1 MKNKKLLVLAAFA
14 LVLTGCGNKNNN
26 TSTPD
31 SSSANP
37 TSVATSDATTS
48 DVSTS
53 LNNLDSSISSSVVQ
67 GTCGKLTSKMI
78 EEIGNASITVDGVL
92 TDYYIDGT
100 LNETVETEY
109 NMKVEMADGAWKGSY
124 WQDEKNIIS
133 ENFRRGEIVS
143 DGKSE
148 GAGLNKVYINKNNV
162 VDHMLQKTFDG
173 YPLFWSNQHYWNHLS
188 QLNINKFEKDDDING
203 YSYRIDPASQTDY
216 SEDQYLMAY
225 LGQSLTSLLSTSDGL
240 IDTLYVYCDDEHITK
255 MEMFT
260 EVAVLSTDADGKPV
274 DQSFTKVELT
284 FSDIGT
290 TTPADP
296 APYTA
301 GINNDKLAN
310 ALSKM
315 KGVKNFTFQAV
326 NNTTYAPST
335 DEGDYELESAS
346 SSAVRQRKHNKV
358 SNTLTSSGTVGRVGK
373 VTEDAILF
381 ADTGKYTASLDDRLY
396 HTEYSGLKQNAD
408 NTYDEFAYSS
418 AADALVGTAKF
429 NGNIFDKMP
438 SFDLAPEIFEFNGG
452 TYDKNGNQKLD
463 FVLRDSS
470 IAQDVAMQISADTN
484 AKNATS
490 SMSRKVTVSITID
503 STSGEANLVSTSFPY
518 SISSGVYL
526 GYVSTNFYDVGTT
539 VLDAD
544 LFDGYQPRVVKESWS
559 EYTDV
564 NYYPTSSNQVWEKK
578 SADKILEIMY
588 GDEAKNFVTPKE
600 IVSIFGDVISGPWH
614 ETSDK
619 KNDAGEVIRSFPC
632 FSFNLQS
639 VKLDNDNRITDWT
652 DLMDKMNTVLSAKG
666 YAKSEA
672 NSIDSINRKFCTF
685 INGNIEIVFE
695 NIGYKTIYVSC
706 YVTGDWL
713 LNR

>member
-14 LVLTGCGNKNNN
+14 LVLTGCGNKNKD
-26 TSTPD
+26 TSIPD
-31 SSSANP
+31 SSSTNP
-37 TSVATSDATTS
+37 TSDTTSSATSNTT
-48 DVSTS
+48 TS
-53 LNNLDSSISSSVVQ
+53 LNDLDSSSPISVVPGKC
-67 GTCGKLTSKMI
+67 GTLTSAMI

-100 LNETVETEY
+100 LNETVETPY
-109 NMKVEMADGAWKGSY
+109 NMKVEMADGAWRGSY
-124 WQDEKNIIS
+124 WQIEKNVIS
-133 ENFRRGEIVS
+133 ENYRRGEVVS
-143 DGKSE
+143 DGKNQ
-148 GAGLNKVYINKNNV
+148 GAGLNKVYINKNNK
-162 VDHMLQKTFDG
+162 VDHMLQKTYDG

-203 YSYRIDPASQTDY
+203 YSYRIDPAGQDDY
-216 SEDQYLMAY
+216 SADQYLMTY
-225 LGQSLTSLLSTSDGL
+225 LGQSLTSLLSPSDGL

-274 DQSFTKVELT
+274 DQSYTKVELT
-284 FSDIGT
+284 FSNIGS

-296 APYTA
+296 EPYTA
-301 GINNDKLAN
+301 GINNDKLAD

-315 KGVKNFTFQAV
+315 KGVKNFSFQAV

-335 DEGDYELESAS
+335 DEGDYTIESATNPGVS
-346 SSAVRQRKHNKV
+346 QRKHNKV
-358 SNTLTSSGTVGRVGK
+358 ANTLTSTGTVGRVGK
-373 VTEDAILF
+373 VTEDAILY
-381 ADTGKYTASLDDRLY
+381 ADTGKYSAGMDDRLY

-408 NTYDEFAYSS
+408 NTYDVFEYSTVAS
-418 AADALVGTAKF
+418 ALVGTGKF

-438 SFDLAPEIFEFNGG
+438 AFDLAPEIFEFNGG
-452 TYDKNGNQKLD
+452 TYDIDGNQKLD

-470 IAQDVAMQISADTN
+470 ISQDVAMQISADTN

-490 SMSRKVTVSITID
+490 SMNRKVTVSITVD
-503 STSGEANLVSTSFPY
+503 SKSGEANLVSTSFPY

-526 GYVSTNFYDVGTT
+526 GYVATNFYDVGTT

-544 LFDGYQPRVVKESWS
+544 LFDGYQPRVVKENWS
-559 EYTDV
+559 EYTNV
-564 NYYPTSSNQVWEKK
+564 NYYPTSSNQVWEVK
-578 SADKILEIMY
+578 SADQILDIMY

-600 IVSIFGDVISGPWH
+600 IVSVFGDVISGPWH
-614 ETSDK
+614 ETADK
-619 KNDAGEVIRSFPC
+619 KNDAGEVIKSYPC

-713 LNR
+713 LK